1 MSEITIGLNGV
12 SLKSETRSV
21 GVKKNKK
28 GSNILHIK
36 SLTANVGKE
45 SGVKSFLSED
55 DLIKNSIMSLSDEAI
70 LEVTLS
76 LMMYVTEVLGAEI
89 DL

>member
-1 MSEITIGLNGV
+1 MSEITIGLNKV

-28 GSNILHIK
+28 GGNLIHIK

-45 SGVKSFLSED
+45 AGVKSFLSED
-55 DLIKNSIMSLSDEAI
+55 DLIKNSMLLLSDEAI
-70 LEVTLS
+70 VEVTLS
-76 LMMYVTEVLGAEI
+76 LLMYVTEVLGAEI
-89 DL
+89 TL

>member
-1 MSEITIGLNGV
+1 MSEIKIGLNGV

-21 GVKKNKK
+21 GVKRSKK
-28 GSNILHIK
+28 GGNLIHIK

-55 DLIKNSIMSLSDEAI
+55 DLIKNSLISLSDEAI

-76 LMMYVTEVLGAEI
+76 LMIYVTEVLGAEI
-89 DL
+89 NL

>member
-1 MSEITIGLNGV
+1 MSEIKIGLNGV

-45 SGVKSFLSED
+45 AGVKSFLSED

-70 LEVTLS
+70 IEVTLS
-76 LMMYVTEVLGAEI
+76 LMLYLTEVLGAEI
-89 DL
+89 EI